1 MHWHSACGHGRM
13 AETLGARARPGLA
26 PVRALHVGGSASWG
40 LHRCTA
46 WLRAGGL
53 HRSTLFMIPISPN
66 QSLHMPG
73 LASLSPGQPWDLQ
86 V

>member
-1 MHWHSACGHGRM
+1 MKPKGGGPMEALNPTEVERLM
-13 AETLGARARPGLA
+13 AAEGY
-26 PVRALHVGGSASWG
+26 
-40 LHRCTA
+40 TA
-46 WLRAGGL
+46 
-53 HRSTLFMIPISPN
+53 TLFMIPISPN